1 MGRKKSEIRYYA
13 ITIFTCLMAMTLV
26 VVIALFIYDTI
37 RNRRAEKEAVD
48 AIANGGVMY
57 SQEEVD
63 SMLTEVRA
71 AALLEGEEKKSEEI
85 LDTLKQSFLDGST
98 TVGALR
104 PFYPDEIVVV
114 SNGKFHFVPIDDT
127 LEKHG
132 LLQENLLVTEDGE
145 MQYLENDVVV
155 SHKGI
160 DVSKYQGD
168 IDWEKVRADG
178 VEYAFIRL
186 GIRGYGTGAIVLDEK
201 YEQNI
206 AGANA
211 AGVKAGVYFFTQ
223 AVTVEEAIEEAEF
236 VLEQIEPYQVDCPV
250 VLDVE
255 KVSESTARMNQISVE
270 ERTAIVKAF
279 CDRIKEA
286 GYEVMIYGNMEM
298 FSVLLDFKQLENYD
312 KWYAYYDALIYFP
325 YDYEVWQYSEKGIVD
340 GISEEVDLNIAFKE
354 W

>member
-1 MGRKKSEIRYYA
+1 MDRKKSEIRYYA

-26 VVIALFIYDTI
+26 VVIALFIYDMI
-37 RNRRAEKEAVD
+37 RGEREERDAVD
-48 AIANGGVMY
+48 AMAGNNIVY
-57 SQEEVD
+57 SQQEVD
-63 SMLTEVRA
+63 N
-71 AALLEGEEKKSEEI
+71 LLEQTRQEALQEGEAAKEAEI
-85 LDTLKQSFLDGST
+85 LGTLKQSFLDGST

-114 SNGKFHFVPIDDT
+114 SNGKFYFVPIDDT
-127 LEKHG
+127 LEKHN
-132 LLQENLLVTEDGE
+132 LKQENLLVSEDGE
-145 MQYLENDVVV
+145 MQYLEEDIVV

-168 IDWEKVRADG
+168 IDWEKVKADG

-186 GIRGYGTGAIVLDEK
+186 GIRGYGTGKIVLDEK
-201 YEQNI
+201 FTDNI
-206 AGANA
+206 QGAND
-211 AGVKAGVYFFTQ
+211 AGVKVGVYFFTQ

-236 VLEQIEPYQVDCPV
+236 VLEQIASYQVDYPV

-255 KVSESTARMNQISVE
+255 KVSESTARMNQITVE
-270 ERTAIVKAF
+270 ERTEIVKAF
-279 CDRIKEA
+279 CDRIQEA
-286 GYEVMIYGNMEM
+286 GYDTMIYGNMEM

-312 KWYAYYDALIYFP
+312 KWYAYYDSYVYFP

-340 GISEEVDLNIAFKE
+340 GIETEVDLNIAFKE